1 MRGVL
6 AVLFLASAFSVKG
19 WELPTP
25 VELAAVQGEY
35 PFAAAL
41 EAGLPLPPTRD
52 EARRAGVLPYEQA
65 RLVLKKVMLLRTSR
79 AKAERRRITP
89 ENNRLMAVL
98 AQQAGAP
105 AVFCRYLALLADD
118 SLSRRQQYVV
128 NQLLQHFLQQVY
140 GIDELQMRL
149 LSEAVD
155 LPADEHAHFLLQ
167 LPLQGMFD
175 LVPAKPLAVEENLA
189 DLQLMTM
196 LLREAGAGLLKVRD
210 AATADAAAQE
220 LQQLLPLWNTT
231 WQTRSMLQEGA
242 LPQLPAISLSLQ
254 QLDASTSRLMTT
266 LRLLA
271 EARWY
276 GSKRLQ
282 AIAGQLL

>member
-25 VELAAVQGEY
+25 AELAAVQGEY

-65 RLVLKKVMLLRTSR
+65 RLALKKVMLLRTSR

-175 LVPAKPLAVEENLA
+175 LVPAKSLAVEENLA
-189 DLQLMTM
+189 DLHFMTT

-231 WQTRSMLQEGA
+231 WQTRSMLQEGT

-282 AIAGQLL
+282 SIAGQLL